1 VRHSEYSVSPEQRSK
16 EHRPRRQFRP
26 RENAVL
32 DGVPEMSVRIVVMLN
47 VLSIQSWVSF
57 GHVGNAAAIFPLQ
70 RMGIEVASIHTV
82 QFSNHTGYGAW
93 RGAVYAPES
102 ITELVQ
108 GMAERGALEN
118 IDGVLSGYMG
128 SAGTIEAVRDAV
140 SRVRRANPNAL
151 YCCDPVM
158 GDYGRGVFVQAN
170 IPDAIKAQAIQIAD
184 IVTPNQFELEL
195 LTGQTIETLPDAL
208 AAARALRETI
218 RMGGSRIVL
227 LTSLV
232 RQDAAPDTIE
242 TLAVTGDAA
251 YLVGTPMIPLD
262 PPRNG
267 TGDAIAA
274 LFFGHYLK
282 TRDAKTSLENAVS
295 ALYRLL
301 EITHE
306 AGTREIQL
314 VAAQDEFVEPTRV
327 FEAMSV

>member
-1 VRHSEYSVSPEQRSK
+1 MFH
-16 EHRPRRQFRP
+16 
-26 RENAVL
+26 
-32 DGVPEMSVRIVVMLN
+32 

-70 RMGIEVASIHTV
+70 RMGIEVAAIHTV
-82 QFSNHTGYGAW
+82 QFSNHTGYGSW
-93 RGAVYAPES
+93 KGAVYAPES

-108 GMAERGALEN
+108 GIKDRGALETM
-118 IDGVLSGYMG
+118 DAVLSGYMG
-128 SAGTIEAVRDAV
+128 SAGTIEAVQDAV
-140 SRVRRANPNAL
+140 SRVRDANPNAL

-170 IPDAIKAQAIQIAD
+170 IPDVMKIQAVPNAD
-184 IVTPNQFELEL
+184 IITPNQFELEL
-195 LTGQTIETLPDAL
+195 LTGHTIKTLPDAL
-208 AAARALRETI
+208 KAARALREMI
-218 RMGGSRIVL
+218 RAGGPRIVL
-227 LTSLV
+227 VTSLL
-232 RQDAAPDTIE
+232 REDAAPDTIE
-242 TLAVTGDAA
+242 TLAVTGDGAH
-251 YLVGTPMIPLD
+251 LVTTPLIPLE

-282 TRDAKTSLENAVS
+282 TRDVKTSLENAVS

-314 VAAQDEFVEPTRV
+314 VAAQDEYVKPSKV
-327 FEAMSV
+327 FEAVQV